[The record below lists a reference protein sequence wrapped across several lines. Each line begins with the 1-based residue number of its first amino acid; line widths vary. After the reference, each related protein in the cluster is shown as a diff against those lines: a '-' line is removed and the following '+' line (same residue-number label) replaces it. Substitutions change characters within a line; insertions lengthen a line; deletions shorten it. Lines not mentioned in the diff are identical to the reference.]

1 MTLEEKVRTCE
12 ICKGTMVEEFQDYTV
27 EVDGD
32 QILVEDVPIWV
43 CEQCG
48 FSEVEQEVVEAIED
62 MLAHMDTVL
71 EDEAHEDGE
80 E

>member
-1 MTLEEKVRTCE
+1 
-12 ICKGTMVEEFQDYTV
+12 MVEEFQDYTV

-48 FSEVEQEVVEAIED
+48 FSEVDSDVVEAVED

-71 EDEAHEDGE
+71 TDQAEEAHESGE
-80 E
+80 EE

>member
-1 MTLEEKVRTCE
+1 MNDREKVKTCE
-12 ICKGTMVEEFQDYTV
+12 ICKGTMVEELQDYTV
-27 EVDGD
+27 EAGGD
-32 QILVEDVPIWV
+32 QILIEDVPIWV

-71 EDEAHEDGE
+71 EE

>member
-1 MTLEEKVRTCE
+1 
-12 ICKGTMVEEFQDYTV
+12 MVEELQDYTV

-48 FSEVEQEVVEAIED
+48 FSEVEQEVIEAIED
-62 MLAHMDTVL
+62 MLAHMSTVL
-71 EDEAHEDGE
+71 EDEASEAEASDEEARQDGE